1 MKNEGL
7 FIFSILIGILLLG
20 ILINDVANWLEAQPS
35 APEQKFEV
43 VDRYNNR
50 CDVIRYLPT
59 NAARY
64 YYFLDC
70 KK

>member
-1 MKNEGL
+1 MILNYAS
-7 FIFSILIGILLLG
+7 IFGGVLRFLAAVISGA
-20 ILINDVANWLEAQPS
+20 VNWMGSQPS
-35 APEQKFEV
+35 PDERFQI

-50 CDVIRYLPT
+50 CDVIQYSPT

-64 YYFLDC
+64 TYFLDC

>member
-1 MKNEGL
+1 MIMKNAI
-7 FIFSILIGILLLG
+7 IFGGVLIFLAAVISGA
-20 ILINDVANWLEAQPS
+20 VNWMGSQPS
-35 APEQKFEV
+35 PDERFQI

-50 CDVIRYLPT
+50 CDVIQYSPT

-64 YYFLDC
+64 TYFLDC